1 MVKVD
6 FDKMVN
12 NLENGVYE
20 DVPYAEIALYEEGY
34 IFDENMTND
43 WNKRQVE
50 LLNEE
55 ITELNARMS
64 GVVNSGEVLFY
75 KDLADYVKDQGFDK
89 VQTEII
95 VRFVKDT
102 YALTFADAFHNA
114 DGVIQLHKAL
124 NKLNA

>member
-6 FDKMVN
+6 FDTMIH

-20 DVPYAEIALYEEGY
+20 DVPCAEIALYEEGH
-34 IFDENMTND
+34 IFDDNMTAV
-43 WNKRQVE
+43 WNNRQVE
-50 LLNEE
+50 LLNGE
-55 ITELNARMS
+55 ITELNARLS
-64 GVVNSGEVLFY
+64 GVANSGEVLFY
-75 KDLADYVKDQGFDK
+75 KDLAEYTKEQGFDK

-95 VRFVKDT
+95 VQFVKET
-102 YALTFADAFHNA
+102 YALTFADAFYNV

>member
-1 MVKVD
+1 MVKVN
-6 FDKMVN
+6 FDGMLN

-75 KDLADYVKDQGFDK
+75 KDLAEYIKDQGFDK

-95 VRFVKDT
+95 VRFVQDT
-102 YALTFADAFHNA
+102 YALTFTDAFHNA